1 MPLLFYCF
9 LHAHCLPV
17 MLVNIYDLATYYLTK
32 TVHTYKHYLYV
43 VQSESDSILLKVAAM
58 QPQESNYTHKD
69 FD

>member
-1 MPLLFYCF
+1 
-9 LHAHCLPV
+9 